1 MPVKANTQSTSGLYG
16 QVRPSR
22 NTAANAHAAML
33 SAARRTASRSCRS
46 VSSISRPPTAA
57 VTQSVLSR
65 TASQISWS
73 TSIAVRASSLYRK
86 MLLWI
91 YAVYMSPSAPC
102 AAKYAHH
109 SSTGSSMPAR
119 NTPALI
125 NARRMP
131 PERSASTPSAMHRP
145 TNRPRIVNL
154 IVATMPAIS
163 PQTRSALLRIGPGC
177 CPYSSKASVSA
188 AIRYGR
194 QNSSAL
200 SPRENAPP
208 ISTHAPSSAES
219 AQAARALMRR
229 SIIRQARQSAA
240 AKESASST

>member
-1 MPVKANTQSTSGLYG
+1 
-16 QVRPSR
+16 
-22 NTAANAHAAML
+22 
-33 SAARRTASRSCRS
+33 
-46 VSSISRPPTAA
+46 
-57 VTQSVLSR
+57 
-65 TASQISWS
+65 
-73 TSIAVRASSLYRK
+73 
-86 MLLWI
+86 
-91 YAVYMSPSAPC
+91 
-102 AAKYAHH
+102 
-109 SSTGSSMPAR
+109 MPAR

-125 NARRMP
+125 NARLMP
-131 PERSASTPSAMHRP
+131 PARSASTPSAMHRP

-163 PQTRSALLRIGPGC
+163 PQTKSAPLRIVPGC
-177 CPYSSKASVSA
+177 SPYSSWASVSA

-229 SIIRQARQSAA
+229 SIIRQARQSVAA
-240 AKESASST
+240 RESTSST